1 MTDLRQPATPIER
14 NEMFRSTD
22 ILDNKAKEFMDPDFW
37 KDYNIIE
44 PSESLENA
52 INRLRKQK

>member
-1 MTDLRQPATPIER
+1 
-14 NEMFRSTD
+14 MFRTSD
-22 ILDNKAKEFMDPDFW
+22 ILEDKASEFLDPDFW

-52 INRLRKQK
+52 VERLRRR